1 MQSPIIAKSNDGEQ
15 SFHWAAN
22 LSNEKAAANNRA
34 AAFLPAPEWR
44 TNYISE
50 MPETAAF
57 DWRLAAVPHGPDF
70 FSHFLRI
77 SSTHGRNVA
86 EENAKTKYFHCKT
99 SARHKGL
106 KSIGHQSQGERRDA
120 T

>member
-57 DWRLAAVPHGPDF
+57 DWRLADVPHGPDF
-70 FSHFLRI
+70 FPI
-77 SSTHGRNVA
+77 SSEYRRRTA
-86 EENAKTKYFHCKT
+86 EMWRKRMQRQNISIAKQARDTK
-99 SARHKGL
+99 G
-106 KSIGHQSQGERRDA
+106 
-120 T
+120 